1 MTKYLLDTDH
11 ISFLQRRSGS
21 AFQNLTRR
29 MANYSINDFA
39 LSVISLHE
47 QVVGANSFINR
58 SQTDIELARGYQ
70 LLQEILISFS
80 KSLILPF
87 DTKAI
92 IKFNDL
98 RTQKVRVATMDLR
111 IVAIALSNNLIL
123 LTRNNRD
130 FSKIP
135 ALIIEDW
142 TMNY

>member
-21 AFQNLTRR
+21 EFQNLTRR

-47 QVVGANSFINR
+47 QVIGANSFINR
-58 SQTDIELARGYQ
+58 SQTDIELGRGYQ

-92 IKFNDL
+92 TQFNDL

-111 IVAIALSNNLIL
+111 IAAIALSNNLIL

-130 FSKIP
+130 FSKVP
-135 ALIIEDW
+135 ALVTEDW
-142 TMNY
+142 TVNY